1 MLRILISFVL
11 LIGVSSAVP
20 IANVYSGTVYIN
32 GVAAPSGAM
41 ITASVDGIKLPY
53 GSTANQEGRYNLQIT
68 GETGQSIK
76 FYINE
81 NLADQTD
88 IISRNENDTF
98 DPFVTKSLDL
108 SVTIKNNPGTGNGG
122 GGGGGGGGISGERF
136 SNIEIK
142 EKYDLHIYKD
152 KVTSF
157 VFTNKSNPILF
168 VNITGNVN
176 AGEINTAVEVLRSN
190 STLVKSLAPGTV
202 YKNVNIWVGT
212 SGFATSNNIKEAI
225 VVFRVENSWF
235 DSNAIARGDTKL
247 VRWDGAKWI
256 TLETSEK
263 TRDST
268 YTYFEGKT
276 THFSPFAITGL
287 KAASVSSTSPSVA
300 TPALTTQAG
309 TPEAAATTGG
319 TTPQI
324 NLFLIIGV
332 ILILGIISAVYLK
345 YKK

>member
-1 MLRILISFVL
+1 MLKILISFVL

-32 GVAAPSGAM
+32 GAAAPSGAM

-68 GETGQSIK
+68 GETGQSLK

-108 SVTIKNNPGTGNGG
+108 SLTIPGAGNGG
-122 GGGGGGGGISGERF
+122 GGGGGGGGASGENF
-136 SNIEIK
+136 TNIELK
-142 EKYDLHIYKD
+142 EKYDENIYKD
-152 KVTSF
+152 KVTSYKF
-157 VFTNKSNPILF
+157 KNAINPVTF

-176 AGEINTAVEVLRSN
+176 AGSINTAVEVLKGT
-190 STLVKSLAPGTV
+190 STLVKEAASGTG

-212 SGFATSNNIKEAI
+212 SGFATSMNIKEAI

-235 DSNAIARGDTKL
+235 DSNAMARGDTKL

-256 TLETSEK
+256 TLETSER

-276 THFSPFAITGL
+276 ISFSPFAITGL
-287 KAASVSSTSPSVA
+287 KAAGVSSTPPSGA
-300 TPALTTQAG
+300 TPAQTAQAG
-309 TPEAAATTGG
+309 TPVAATTGG
-319 TTPQI
+319 TPI
-324 NLFLIIGV
+324 NLY
-332 ILILGIISAVYLK
+332 LILGVIAIIVVIAAIYMK
-345 YKK
+345 YK